1 MPALC
6 MQPQSIHTNQPP
18 AGFNAPA
25 GVFFVNPYV
34 VVVTEED
41 RNDPEY
47 FFAMLELRYA
57 FVMPLHVSCR
67 LLVVDPRVM
76 SMPTLAAGKLPVKRT
91 RAHKHRAGKRHKG
104 SKAGVTA
111 ERAHM

>member
-1 MPALC
+1 MSVLC
-6 MQPQSIHTNQPP
+6 PQPESIHTQQPP

-25 GVFFVNPYV
+25 GLFFVNPYV

-41 RNDPEY
+41 REDPEY

-67 LLVVDPRVM
+67 LLVVDPRIM
-76 SMPTLAAGKLPVKRT
+76 SMPTLAASKPRAKRT
-91 RAHKHRAGKRHKG
+91 RTHKHRAGKRHKG
-104 SKAGVTA
+104 GKAGVA
-111 ERAHM
+111 AGEACM